1 MAHMPTFRAHI
12 SQDIDKFISNSSL
25 VEASVA
31 LALLFEMPLQLFE
44 TPIILLPDFLLQR
57 HAQLIYYVNT
67 SSVDL
72 ARSVISFHFDLTL
85 GHEFPR
91 IT

>member
-1 MAHMPTFRAHI
+1 M
-12 SQDIDKFISNSSL
+12 
-25 VEASVA
+25 A

-57 HAQLIYYVNT
+57 HAQLIYVNT